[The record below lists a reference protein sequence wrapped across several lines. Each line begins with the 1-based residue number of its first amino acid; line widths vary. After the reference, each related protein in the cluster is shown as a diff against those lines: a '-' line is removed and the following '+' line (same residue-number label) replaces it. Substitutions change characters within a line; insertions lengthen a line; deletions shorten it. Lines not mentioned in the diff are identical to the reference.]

1 MAALLAKARVLLAAL
16 SMGKA
21 ALVDVKSVLA
31 ASLVVL
37 ARVVSAWVGGRCLV
51 PSLALSVV
59 VYVSLVV
66 LARVVSAW
74 VGRRRLVLIL
84 AAEMDWEE
92 TVYDIRSD
100 VGTDREF

>member
-37 ARVVSAWVGGRCLV
+37 AREVSV
-51 PSLALSVV
+51 
-59 VYVSLVV
+59 
-66 LARVVSAW
+66 W